1 MMNVKAL
8 IITFMIMSLIMTAF
22 QYLIGSIDCIIAAL
36 VHNFNILAIEL
47 ILCSVIYHLITYKIS
62 KHE

>member
-22 QYLIGSIDCIIAAL
+22 QYLTGSIDCIITAL
-36 VHNFNILAIEL
+36 VRNFNVLVIDL
-47 ILCSVIYHLITYKIS
+47 ILCSVIYHLIANKIS